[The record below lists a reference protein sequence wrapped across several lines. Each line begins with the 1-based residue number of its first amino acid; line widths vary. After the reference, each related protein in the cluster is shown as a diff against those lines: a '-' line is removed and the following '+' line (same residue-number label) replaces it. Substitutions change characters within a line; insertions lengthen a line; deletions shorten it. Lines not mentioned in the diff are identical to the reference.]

1 MAKKK
6 KDKKKIM
13 WNWIKNL
20 FRKKQKVEVLVPK
33 PVVLTKCF
41 RHLRFIK
48 KCPDCLKAVRGEI

>member
-1 MAKKK
+1 
-6 KDKKKIM
+6 M